1 MLSIQNLSKSLGQQR
16 VIDDLNL
23 EISEGDIF
31 GLLGPNGAGKTTL
44 IRMIMGL
51 LPVSSGRITLF
62 GQYPPG
68 AAYARKH
75 IGYMPQQLAVYSGL
89 SVLENILFFGR
100 IYQMPEA
107 KLRAKAEEVIHMVEL
122 THAQNNLV
130 ATLSGGMI
138 RRVMLASALVHR
150 PRLLLLDEPTAGV
163 DPLLRIKFWQWFDDL
178 VNAGTLII
186 ITTHNISEAAH
197 CQKVVFLRK
206 GVLLEQDTPA
216 ELIKK
221 YNVNDLEDA
230 FVAATRL
237 KITNSE

>member
-1 MLSIQNLSKSLGQQR
+1 MLSIQNLSKSLGQKR

-23 EISEGDIF
+23 EISAGDLF

-62 GQYPPG
+62 DQYSPG
-68 AAYARKH
+68 AAYARKR

-107 KLRAKAEEVIHMVEL
+107 ELRAKAEEVIHMVEL

-150 PRLLLLDEPTAGV
+150 PRLLILDEPTAGV

-197 CQKVVFLRK
+197 CHKVVFLRE

-221 YNVNDLEDA
+221 YNVSDLEDA
-230 FVAATRL
+230 FVAATRV
-237 KITNSE
+237 KIMNSE